1 MASDDAR
8 PRADQRVT
16 VRVTVVSALMGVGI
30 VVLGL
35 IGQRIFVAAHRPLS
49 WAAAAA
55 VVAVLLDPLVGV
67 LGRRISRPLAVLLVL
82 LVVGGAV
89 FGVVYRAIDEINNGL
104 DRMGEA
110 AQEAAVDLQRRDDNV
125 GDLARDV
132 EARRRVDDFVD
143 ALEARATG
151 GDEVLRSTAGTAP
164 TYLIG
169 AILTIFLLSY
179 GPRLAGS
186 ALEQVRGPTRRERI
200 RRIVVGALVR
210 ARRAILLTLGE
221 GIVAGTAVG
230 LAAGAL
236 GVPAPAALG
245 LFAGVMMLLP
255 HVGLVLGC
263 LPFLLLMLSQYSDSA
278 TFAALL
284 VVLFAQLLDS
294 TQVRPALADRSV
306 HIGLLVPWS
315 VSLVGYAVYGVGGAA
330 YGMAFAVFGLALIDE
345 RQHIDEMAAASA
357 DTRVPVATT
366 GAEGDGGDG
375 ADGGDGGGPPEAVG
389 DAPATAPASP
399 PASTTTPA
407 PAADPDPDP
416 DAEEAPTR

>member
-16 VRVTVVSALMGVGI
+16 VRVTLVSALMGVGI

-35 IGQRIFVAAHRPLS
+35 VGQRIFVAAHRPLS

-82 LVVGGAV
+82 LVVGGAA
-89 FGVVYRAIDEINNGL
+89 FGVVYRASDEINNGL

-110 AQEAAVDLQRRDDNV
+110 AQEAAVDLQERDDNV

-179 GPRLAGS
+179 RPGSPGRPSSRCERRPGASGS
-186 ALEQVRGPTRRERI
+186 AASSSAPWCG
-200 RRIVVGALVR
+200 
-210 ARRAILLTLGE
+210 RRAVLLTLGE
-221 GIVAGTAVG
+221 GFVAGAAVG

-236 GVPAPAALG
+236 GIPAPAALG

-294 TQVRPALADRSV
+294 TRVRPGARRPQRPHRAARAL
-306 HIGLLVPWS
+306 
-315 VSLVGYAVYGVGGAA
+315 VGGA
-330 YGMAFAVFGLALIDE
+330 GRLRRLRRRGRGLRHGL
-345 RQHIDEMAAASA
+345 R
-357 DTRVPVATT
+357 RVRPGPDRRAP
-366 GAEGDGGDG
+366 AHRR
-375 ADGGDGGGPPEAVG
+375 DGGGVGRHPRAGGRHRGRGRRRGRGQAGPEAVG
-389 DAPATAPASP
+389 DAPAPAPP
-399 PASTTTPA
+399 PASTATPA
-407 PAADPDPDP
+407 PQPDADPDPDP